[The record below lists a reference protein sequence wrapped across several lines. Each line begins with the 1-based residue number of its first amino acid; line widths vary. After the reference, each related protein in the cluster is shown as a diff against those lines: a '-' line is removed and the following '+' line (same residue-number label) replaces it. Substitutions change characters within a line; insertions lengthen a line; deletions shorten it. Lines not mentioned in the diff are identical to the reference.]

1 MTRIPLSRSKGH
13 VSTCR
18 GRGIVAG
25 TQQTSIVV
33 LLTLSTWTTD
43 WQSAFCTALVRH
55 VVSLLWL
62 DADTHCICSLYLT
75 STVRRIHRWSC
86 IFRSCIFW
94 SCIFSA
100 PVGSSATAGT
110 SLTQRR
116 KRITIGAKAKHS
128 RPIKSSPKTS
138 HGHSEYLN

>member
-1 MTRIPLSRSKGH
+1 VTRIPLSRSKGH

-55 VVSLLWL
+55 VVSLRWL
-62 DADTHCICSLYLT
+62 DADAHCICSLYLT
-75 STVRRIHRWSC
+75 STVRRIHRWSS
-86 IFRSCIFW
+86 IFRSCIF
-94 SCIFSA
+94 SA
-100 PVGSSATAGT
+100 PSQSSRAYVWRFADEMDT
-110 SLTQRR
+110 SRPAFQ
-116 KRITIGAKAKHS
+116 GHS
-128 RPIKSSPKTS
+128 RSSELTRIDPVPTTFC
-138 HGHSEYLN
+138 